1 MQLEEER
8 RLEEEYD
15 IKLREERHEE
25 EEVARE
31 RSREERSK
39 QRNLI
44 KAEREHKAFEQVIGQ
59 NILRNS
65 DEENNEENALH
76 VYYKVRRLTKN
87 WYLRSYNQGVR
98 STQKQLEIEFS
109 EN

>member
-15 IKLREERHEE
+15 TKLREERHEE

-39 QRNLI
+39 QRNLM
-44 KAEREHKAFEQVIGQ
+44 KAEREHKAVEQEIGH
-59 NILRNS
+59 NLLRYS
-65 DEENNEENALH
+65 DEENNEENAFH
-76 VYYKVRRLTKN
+76 VHYKVRRVTNKV
-87 WYLRSYNQGVR
+87 SM
-98 STQKQLEIEFS
+98 
-109 EN
+109 